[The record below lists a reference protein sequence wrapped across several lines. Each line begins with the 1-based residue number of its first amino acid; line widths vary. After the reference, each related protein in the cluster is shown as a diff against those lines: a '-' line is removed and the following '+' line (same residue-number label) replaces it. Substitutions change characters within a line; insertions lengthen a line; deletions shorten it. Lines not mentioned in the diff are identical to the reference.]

1 MNYREWSEN
10 YDTRSSETLKML
22 VLIRKEH
29 NLSKAKN
36 FDEVKSINR
45 RIEILK
51 SMYYECRLT
60 AILLKSKA
68 KDLDELVGESGC
80 VIKYI

>member
-10 YDTRSSETLKML
+10 YEKESLNLKS
-22 VLIRKEH
+22 IIDRERD
-29 NLSKAKN
+29 NLNNAKN

-45 RIEILK
+45 RIQILK

-60 AILLKSKA
+60 AKLLKSKA
-68 KDLDELVGESGC
+68 KDLDGLVGES
-80 VIKYI
+80 VA

>member
-10 YDTRSSETLKML
+10 YEKESLNLKS
-22 VLIRKEH
+22 IIDKERD
-29 NLSKAKN
+29 NLNKAKN

-45 RIEILK
+45 RIQILK

-60 AILLKSKA
+60 ARLLKSKA
-68 KDLDELVGESGC
+68 KDLDE
-80 VIKYI
+80 

>member
-10 YDTRSSETLKML
+10 YEKESLNLKS
-22 VLIRKEH
+22 IIDKERD
-29 NLSKAKN
+29 NLNKAKN

-45 RIEILK
+45 RIQILK

-60 AILLKSKA
+60 ARLLKSKA
-68 KDLDELVGESGC
+68 KDLDKLVGES
-80 VIKYI
+80 VA

>member
-10 YDTRSSETLKML
+10 YEKEALNLKS
-22 VLIRKEH
+22 IIDKERD
-29 NLSKAKN
+29 NLNKAKN

-45 RIEILK
+45 RIQILK

-60 AILLKSKA
+60 ARLLKSKA
-68 KDLDELVGESGC
+68 KDLDKLVGES
-80 VIKYI
+80 VA

>member
-10 YDTRSSETLKML
+10 YEKESLNLKS
-22 VLIRKEH
+22 IIDKERD
-29 NLSKAKN
+29 NLKKAKN

-45 RIEILK
+45 RIQILK

-60 AILLKSKA
+60 ARLLKSKA
-68 KDLDELVGESGC
+68 KDLDELVGES
-80 VIKYI
+80 VA

>member
-10 YDTRSSETLKML
+10 YEKESLNLKS
-22 VLIRKEH
+22 IIDRERD
-29 NLSKAKN
+29 NINNAKN

-45 RIEILK
+45 RIQILK

-60 AILLKSKA
+60 AKLLKSKA
-68 KDLDELVGESGC
+68 KDLDELVGES
-80 VIKYI
+80 VA

>member
-10 YDTRSSETLKML
+10 YEKESLNLKS
-22 VLIRKEH
+22 IIDKERD
-29 NLSKAKN
+29 NLNKAKN

-45 RIEILK
+45 RIQILK

-60 AILLKSKA
+60 VRLLKSKA
-68 KDLDELVGESGC
+68 KDLDELVGES
-80 VIKYI
+80 VA

>member
-10 YDTRSSETLKML
+10 YEKESLNLKS
-22 VLIRKEH
+22 IIDRERN
-29 NLSKAKN
+29 NLNKAKN

-45 RIEILK
+45 RIQILK

-60 AILLKSKA
+60 ARLLKSKA
-68 KDLDELVGESGC
+68 KDLDELVGES
-80 VIKYI
+80 VA

>member
-10 YDTRSSETLKML
+10 YEKEALNLKS
-22 VLIRKEH
+22 IIDKERD
-29 NLSKAKN
+29 NLNEAKN

-45 RIEILK
+45 RIQILK

-60 AILLKSKA
+60 ARLLKSKA
-68 KDLDELVGESGC
+68 KDLDELVGES
-80 VIKYI
+80 VA

>member
-10 YDTRSSETLKML
+10 YEKESLNLKY
-22 VLIRKEH
+22 IIDRERD
-29 NLSKAKN
+29 NLNNAKN

-45 RIEILK
+45 RIQILK

-60 AILLKSKA
+60 AKLLKSKA
-68 KDLDELVGESGC
+68 KDLDELVGES
-80 VIKYI
+80 VA

>member
-10 YDTRSSETLKML
+10 YEKESLNLKSIIDRERDKL
-22 VLIRKEH
+22 
-29 NLSKAKN
+29 NKAKN

-45 RIEILK
+45 RIQILK

-60 AILLKSKA
+60 ARLLKSKA
-68 KDLDELVGESGC
+68 KDLDELVGES
-80 VIKYI
+80 VA

>member
-10 YDTRSSETLKML
+10 YEKESLNLKS
-22 VLIRKEH
+22 IIDRESD
-29 NLSKAKN
+29 NLNNAKN

-45 RIEILK
+45 RIQILK

-60 AILLKSKA
+60 AKLLKSKA
-68 KDLDELVGESGC
+68 KDLDELVGES
-80 VIKYI
+80 VA

>member
-10 YDTRSSETLKML
+10 YEKESLNLKSIIDSE
-22 VLIRKEH
+22 RD
-29 NLSKAKN
+29 NLNKAKN

-45 RIEILK
+45 RIQILK

-60 AILLKSKA
+60 ARLLKSKA
-68 KDLDELVGESGC
+68 KDLDELVGET
-80 VIKYI
+80 VA

>member
-10 YDTRSSETLKML
+10 YEKESLNLKS
-22 VLIRKEH
+22 IIDRERD
-29 NLSKAKN
+29 NLNNAKN

-45 RIEILK
+45 RIQILK

-60 AILLKSKA
+60 AKFLKSKA
-68 KDLDELVGESGC
+68 KDLDELVGES
-80 VIKYI
+80 VA

>member
-10 YDTRSSETLKML
+10 YEKEVVNLKS
-22 VLIRKEH
+22 VIDREKD
-29 NLSKAKN
+29 NLNKARN

-45 RIEILK
+45 RIQILK

-60 AILLKSKA
+60 ARLLKSKA
-68 KDLDELVGESGC
+68 KDLDELVGES
-80 VIKYI
+80 VA

>member
-10 YDTRSSETLKML
+10 YEKESLNLKS
-22 VLIRKEH
+22 IIDKERD
-29 NLSKAKN
+29 NLNKAKN

-45 RIEILK
+45 RIQILK

-60 AILLKSKA
+60 ARLLKSKA
-68 KDLDELVGESGC
+68 KDLDELIGES
-80 VIKYI
+80 VA

>member
-10 YDTRSSETLKML
+10 YEKESLNLKS
-22 VLIRKEH
+22 IIDKERD
-29 NLSKAKN
+29 NLNKAKN

-45 RIEILK
+45 IIQILK

-60 AILLKSKA
+60 ARLLKSKA
-68 KDLDELVGESGC
+68 KDLDELVGES
-80 VIKYI
+80 VA

>member
-10 YDTRSSETLKML
+10 YEKESLNLKS
-22 VLIRKEH
+22 IIDRERD
-29 NLSKAKN
+29 NLNNAKN

-45 RIEILK
+45 RIQILK

-60 AILLKSKA
+60 AKLLKSKA
-68 KDLDELVGESGC
+68 KDLDELVGES
-80 VIKYI
+80 VA

>member
-10 YDTRSSETLKML
+10 YEKEVVNLKS
-22 VLIRKEH
+22 IIDREKD
-29 NLSKAKN
+29 NLNKARN

-45 RIEILK
+45 RIQILK

-60 AILLKSKA
+60 ARLLKSKA
-68 KDLDELVGESGC
+68 KDLDELVGES
-80 VIKYI
+80 VA

>member
-10 YDTRSSETLKML
+10 YEKESLNLKSN
-22 VLIRKEH
+22 IDRERD
-29 NLSKAKN
+29 NLNKAKS

-45 RIEILK
+45 RIQILK

-60 AILLKSKA
+60 ARLLKSKA
-68 KDLDELVGESGC
+68 KDLDELVGES
-80 VIKYI
+80 VA

>member
-10 YDTRSSETLKML
+10 YEKESLNLKS
-22 VLIRKEH
+22 IIDKEKD
-29 NLSKAKN
+29 NLNKAKN

-45 RIEILK
+45 RIQILK

-60 AILLKSKA
+60 ARLLKSKA
-68 KDLDELVGESGC
+68 KDLDELVGES
-80 VIKYI
+80 VA

>member
-10 YDTRSSETLKML
+10 YEKESLNLKS
-22 VLIRKEH
+22 IIDKERD
-29 NLSKAKN
+29 NLNKAKN

-45 RIEILK
+45 RIQILK

-60 AILLKSKA
+60 ARLLKSKA
-68 KDLDELVGESGC
+68 KDLEELVGES
-80 VIKYI
+80 VA

>member
-10 YDTRSSETLKML
+10 YEKESLNLKS
-22 VLIRKEH
+22 IIDKERD
-29 NLSKAKN
+29 NLNKAKN

-45 RIEILK
+45 RIQILK

-60 AILLKSKA
+60 ARLLKSKA
-68 KDLDELVGESGC
+68 KDLDELVGES
-80 VIKYI
+80 IA

>member
-10 YDTRSSETLKML
+10 YEKEVVNLKS
-22 VLIRKEH
+22 IIDKEKD
-29 NLSKAKN
+29 NLNKARN

-45 RIEILK
+45 RIQILK

-60 AILLKSKA
+60 ARLLKSKA
-68 KDLDELVGESGC
+68 KDLDELVGES
-80 VIKYI
+80 VA

>member
-10 YDTRSSETLKML
+10 YEKESLNLKS
-22 VLIRKEH
+22 IIDRERD
-29 NLSKAKN
+29 NLNKAKN

-45 RIEILK
+45 RIQILK

-60 AILLKSKA
+60 ARLLKSKA
-68 KDLDELVGESGC
+68 KDLDKLVGES
-80 VIKYI
+80 VA

>member
-10 YDTRSSETLKML
+10 YEKESLNLKS
-22 VLIRKEH
+22 IIDRERD
-29 NLSKAKN
+29 NLNKAKS

-45 RIEILK
+45 RIQILK

-60 AILLKSKA
+60 ARLLKSKA
-68 KDLDELVGESGC
+68 KDLDELVGES
-80 VIKYI
+80 VA

>member
-10 YDTRSSETLKML
+10 YEKESLNLKS
-22 VLIRKEH
+22 IIDRERD
-29 NLSKAKN
+29 NLNNAKN

-45 RIEILK
+45 RLQILK

-60 AILLKSKA
+60 AKLLKSKA
-68 KDLDELVGESGC
+68 KDLDELVGES
-80 VIKYI
+80 VA

>member
-10 YDTRSSETLKML
+10 YEKESLNLKS
-22 VLIRKEH
+22 IIDKERD
-29 NLSKAKN
+29 NLNKAEN

-45 RIEILK
+45 RIQILK

-60 AILLKSKA
+60 ARLLKSKA
-68 KDLDELVGESGC
+68 KDLDELVGES
-80 VIKYI
+80 VA